1 MTNIKLILLVIFL
14 AFTVNSKATDL
25 GDDDCSSLLLVSNWA
40 NNNVKIFDGC
50 SGDFIRDLDSQNLI
64 RGPLGILEA
73 PNGDVLVVSE
83 NNGRIISFD
92 RGSLSEGSVILGDDP
107 ATTEVESNFISKPS
121 GAIIGKDGFM
131 YAASYGTNEIVK
143 INTESWEVVDQ
154 ILAPNNGLIRG
165 IDAGIKISDDGHIL
179 APGYDSSNIL
189 KINLTTKV
197 KTTLVAPSTGGLTNP
212 RTILIREQQNELWVS
227 DQGANAV
234 MVFNLNSGAFI
245 KKLVEVSRPTG
256 LMQDGEDHF
265 LVNTAD
271 AVFRVTN
278 DGLSYDKIVQNG
290 AGNLSQGTFVYR
302 LEKKN
307 QDSDSDGL
315 TNDEELNDY
324 ATDPENPDT
333 DGDNLSDGDEINVHG
348 SDPLNP
354 DSDNDG
360 MPDDFEVT
368 NNLKVTENDAGEDL
382 DNDGLSNLDE
392 YLTGTLVNDEDTDG
406 DGENDAV
413 DADPLIPNSAP
424 EISGTPVTTVDQDAS
439 YSFIPDVSYAGKL
452 SSISYSIKNKPD
464 WASFDQNN
472 AELSG
477 VPTNADVG
485 ISSGVIITATNGYYD
500 AELMGFDVEVVNIND
515 APVVT
520 TSIANQTLTIGDA
533 LSIDVSNHFN
543 DIDVDDSLTYS
554 ATNLPNG
561 ISINSDGMIS
571 GTTTTVALSAVTVTA
586 MDISGASVSSDFSI
600 NVQDEQKP
608 TEEGGGGSSDWHF
621 LLILCL
627 AGLLMQKKLISKQYQ

>member
-1 MTNIKLILLVIFL
+1 
-14 AFTVNSKATDL
+14 
-25 GDDDCSSLLLVSNWA
+25 
-40 NNNVKIFDGC
+40 
-50 SGDFIRDLDSQNLI
+50 
-64 RGPLGILEA
+64 
-73 PNGDVLVVSE
+73 
-83 NNGRIISFD
+83 
-92 RGSLSEGSVILGDDP
+92 
-107 ATTEVESNFISKPS
+107 
-121 GAIIGKDGFM
+121 
-131 YAASYGTNEIVK
+131 
-143 INTESWEVVDQ
+143 
-154 ILAPNNGLIRG
+154 
-165 IDAGIKISDDGHIL
+165 L

-424 EISGTPVTTVDQDAS
+424 EISGSPVTTVDQDAS